1 MISVISVRTRSDYI
15 PTSFYLK
22 PYVRNV
28 DGPRTCR
35 EERSSLHSQGRSG
48 ASTRTTHAPAERT
61 LWSCFSRL

>member
-1 MISVISVRTRSDYI
+1 MVLVISVRTRSDDI

-22 PYVRNV
+22 PYVRNI
-28 DGPRTCR
+28 DGPRTYR

-48 ASTRTTHAPAERT
+48 VSTRTVRAPAERT